1 MRLGC
6 DPETFLQNA
15 DGKPISAIGY
25 INADKW
31 HPMQIPDMP
40 TGYTLQEDNV
50 SLEYGI
56 PPAASVEEFI
66 GSINKVM
73 QKSLDYLPELSFNK
87 MSCLIFPAD
96 QMEHPLAHIFGCE
109 PDFNAWTLKE
119 NVKPQPSHQ
128 FMRTAG
134 GHVHVETKQDPV
146 DVIRRMDLFLG
157 VPSILM
163 DNGEQRKQMYG
174 SAGAHRVKPYGVEY
188 RTLSNFWI
196 FEDRLIKWVWDNT
209 ARALDC
215 PFDVSAY
222 ADDILKAIN
231 GNDKVVAQKLVDI
244 FELEVV

>member
-1 MRLGC
+1 MRLGS
-6 DPETFLQNA
+6 DPEVFLQNA
-15 DGKPISAIGY
+15 AGKPISAIGY

-56 PPAASVEEFI
+56 PPAATVEEFI
-66 GSINKVM
+66 GSINSVM
-73 QKSLDYLPELSFNK
+73 AKSLDYLPELSFSK
-87 MSCLIFPAD
+87 MSCLIFPKD

-109 PDFNAWTLKE
+109 PDFNAWTMKE
-119 NVKPQPSHQ
+119 NVKPQPTHA

-134 GHVHVETKQDPV
+134 GHIHVETDQPPIS
-146 DVIRRMDLFLG
+146 VIRRMDLFLG

-163 DNGEQRKQMYG
+163 DNGEERKKMYG
-174 SAGAHRVKPYGVEY
+174 AAGAHRVKSYGVEY

-196 FEDRLIKWVWDNT
+196 FEEKLIRWVWNNT
-209 ARALDC
+209 QRALDC
-215 PFDVSAY
+215 SFDVADY
-222 ADDILKAIN
+222 ADDIIKAIN
-231 GNDKVVAQKLVDI
+231 GNDKATAKKLVDM

>member
-1 MRLGC
+1 MRLGS
-6 DPETFLQNA
+6 DPETFLLNA
-15 DGKPISAIGY
+15 EGKPISAIGY

-56 PPAASVEEFI
+56 PPAATVDEFI
-66 GSINKVM
+66 GSINSVM
-73 QKSLDYLPELSFNK
+73 QKSLEYLPGLSFSK
-87 MSCLIFPAD
+87 MSCLIFPKD
-96 QMEHPLAHIFGCE
+96 QMGHPLAHIFGCE

-119 NVKPQPSHQ
+119 NVKPQPPHK

-134 GHVHVETKQDPV
+134 GHVHVETTQPPV
-146 DVIRRMDLFLG
+146 DVIRKMDLFLG

-163 DNGEQRKQMYG
+163 DKGEERKQMYG
-174 SAGAHRVKPYGVEY
+174 AAGAHRVKSYGVEY

-196 FEDRLIKWVWDNT
+196 FEEKLIRWVWNNT
-209 ARALDC
+209 QRALDC
-215 PFDVSAY
+215 NFDVSAY

-231 GNDKVVAQKLVDI
+231 GNDKTTAQKLVDM